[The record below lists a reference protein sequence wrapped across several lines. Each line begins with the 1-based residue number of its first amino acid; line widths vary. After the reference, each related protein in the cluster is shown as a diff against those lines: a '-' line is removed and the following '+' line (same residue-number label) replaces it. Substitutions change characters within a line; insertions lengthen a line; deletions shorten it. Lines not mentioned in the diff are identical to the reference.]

1 MSINPL
7 PVSPN
12 QVDSDA
18 MRTKINELI
27 SDNSS
32 VTVADTPPASPGEG
46 DLWFDVDTAATYVY
60 VGNPTN
66 AWVQANSGGSGGSS
80 VTVENVPPTSP
91 EEGDLWFD
99 VDTAATH
106 VYVGNPTNAWIQANS
121 GAGSSGIVQS
131 NATTSADGLMSSE
144 DKTKLDGMSSGGA
157 INRYAVT
164 AGYLSGIGNSKQ
176 VSSLGTGI
184 TVPSG
189 ISSVF
194 ILGAEMSG
202 TQSFSSGASI
212 PHNTGVR
219 SWNTSAYVNLYSAG
233 EVQARA
239 YWGMHPGGGGPVD
252 NKIYVV
258 CTAGYTVTS
267 LFLMFI

>member
-46 DLWFDVDTAATYVY
+46 DLWFDVDNAATY
-60 VGNPTN
+60 
-66 AWVQANSGGSGGSS
+66 
-80 VTVENVPPTSP
+80 
-91 EEGDLWFD
+91 
-99 VDTAATH
+99 

-131 NATTSADGLMSSE
+131 NATTSEDGLMSSE
-144 DKTKLDGMSSGGA
+144 DKAKLDGMSSGGA
-157 INRYAVT
+157 INRYVVT
-164 AGYLSGIGNSKQ
+164 SMGSLYGLGAQKNVG
-176 VSSLGTGI
+176 SLGTGI

-194 ILGAEMSG
+194 IFGAEMTSNYSHWDG
-202 TQSFSSGASI
+202 FGAGGASI
-212 PHNTGVR
+212 PHNTGIKH
-219 SWNTSAYVNLYSAG
+219 WNQSAYVNLQGGSAG
-233 EVQARA
+233 DGAGEARV
-239 YWGMHPGGGGPVD
+239 YWGMSPTGAGQVD
-252 NKIYVV
+252 NKIYVN
-258 CTAGYTVTS
+258 CTPYYTVTS
-267 LFLMFI
+267 IFLMFI

>member
-46 DLWFDVDTAATYVY
+46 DLWFDVDTAAMYVY

-66 AWVQANSGGSGGSS
+66 AWVQ
-80 VTVENVPPTSP
+80 T
-91 EEGDLWFD
+91 
-99 VDTAATH
+99 
-106 VYVGNPTNAWIQANS
+106 NS

-131 NATTSADGLMSSE
+131 NATTSESGLMSSE

-164 AGYLSGIGNSKQ
+164 AGYLGGIGTIKQ
-176 VSSLGTGI
+176 LSSLGTGI

-189 ISSVF
+189 TSSVF
-194 ILGAEMSG
+194 ILGAEATWSG
-202 TQSFSSGASI
+202 INPDEQSLIPSFIPGVSI
-212 PHNTGVR
+212 PRNTG
-219 SWNTSAYVNLYSAG
+219 SQTWGSSKYVVLYKGG
-233 EVQARA
+233 ETQARA
-239 YWGMHPGGGGPVD
+239 YWGLPSSGAGPVD
-252 NKIYVV
+252 DKVYVATSGNPV
-258 CTAGYTVTS
+258 VS

>member
-32 VTVADTPPASPGEG
+32 VTVGDTPPASPEEG
-46 DLWFDVDTAATYVY
+46 YLWLDLDNAATY
-60 VGNPTN
+60 
-66 AWVQANSGGSGGSS
+66 
-80 VTVENVPPTSP
+80 
-91 EEGDLWFD
+91 
-99 VDTAATH
+99 

-121 GAGSSGIVQS
+121 GAGSSNI
-131 NATTSADGLMSSE
+131 ATTSEDGLMSSE

-157 INRYAVT
+157 INRYAVVS
-164 AGYLSGIGNSKQ
+164 AGGLGGIGNSKQ
-176 VSSLGTGI
+176 VVFLGTGI

-189 ISSVF
+189 TSSVF

-202 TQSFSSGASI
+202 LQNFSSGASI
-212 PHNTGVR
+212 PRNTGVR
-219 SWNTSAYVNLYSAG
+219 TWNTSAYLSLYSGG

-239 YWGMHPGGGGPVD
+239 YWGMHSGGSGPVD
-252 NKIYVV
+252 NKIYV
-258 CTAGYTVTS
+258 CTSSHTVTS
-267 LFLMFI
+267 LFLMCI